1 MNDILVLAESHGG
14 SISGVTL
21 EIMNAARKIG
31 DSLKSKV
38 CVLVLESDIP
48 ENVQELAVHG
58 ADEITM
64 KQHENLKGFIN
75 EAHKRIVCDHIS
87 KNAYNII
94 LAGSTTMSRDFLPNV
109 AAELGTDVMTDCA
122 ALDVSEKGELI
133 ARRPGMDGKTLSI
146 VGVPGKIQIAS
157 MRQGVFEKRPLK
169 VFEVKEIEIE
179 PVPDSYFDNTELSLV
194 SFYKASNNLIDLP
207 DAKIIVAGG
216 RGIKTKESF
225 EFLYKLA
232 ALIGAKVG
240 CTRPCVDAGFAL
252 PSQQIG
258 QTGVFTNPEIYIGF
272 GISGAVQ
279 HIVGIKHTKYFIS
292 INQDPKSEIF
302 KHSTHG
308 VVGDC
313 NEILRELAER

>member
-21 EIMNAARKIG
+21 EIMSAARTIA

-64 KQHENLKGFIN
+64 KQHENLKGFTN

-109 AAELGTDVMTDCA
+109 AVELGTDVMTDCA

-146 VGVPGKIQIAS
+146 VGVPGKVQIAS
-157 MRQGVFEKRPLK
+157 MRQGVLEKRPLK
-169 VFEVKEIEIE
+169 VFEAKEIEIE

-225 EFLYKLA
+225 DLLYKFA

-279 HIVGIKHTKYFIS
+279 HIVGIKNTKYFIS
-292 INQDPKSEIF
+292 INQDPTSEIF

-313 NEILRELAER
+313 NEILRELAEG

>member
-1 MNDILVLAESHGG
+1 MS
-14 SISGVTL
+14 
-21 EIMNAARKIG
+21 AARTIA

-64 KQHENLKGFIN
+64 KQHENLKGFTN

-109 AAELGTDVMTDCA
+109 AVELGTDVMTDCA

-146 VGVPGKIQIAS
+146 VGVPGKVQIAS
-157 MRQGVFEKRPLK
+157 MRQGVLEKRPLK
-169 VFEVKEIEIE
+169 VFEAKEIEIE

-225 EFLYKLA
+225 DLLYKFA

-279 HIVGIKHTKYFIS
+279 HIVGIKNTKYFIS
-292 INQDPKSEIF
+292 INQDPTSEIF

-313 NEILRELAER
+313 NEILRELAEG